1 MIGKKVLSTSYVPM
15 FEVKE
20 ILKAR
25 SEEGELTYEQNL
37 ASEYAK
43 KLCRVSKSKGQKLLE
58 ELKEIP
64 SKESPSVD
72 EAFAV
77 KIVDIMPESL
87 ERLKLLVPKTF
98 KGTDEDLGKALELVK
113 KQLK

>member
-1 MIGKKVLSTSYVPM
+1 MIGKKIVSMNYLPV

-20 ILKAR
+20 MLKAR

-37 ASEYAK
+37 AHEYAK
-43 KLCRVSKSKGQKLLE
+43 KISKISKSKGQKLLG
-58 ELKEIP
+58 ELKEIAAI
-64 SKESPSVD
+64 D

-77 KIVDIMPESL
+77 KLVDIMPDSL
-87 ERLKLLVPKTF
+87 EKLRLLVPKNF
-98 KGTDEDLGKALELVK
+98 KGADEDLNQALELVK

>member
-1 MIGKKVLSTSYVPM
+1 MIGKKIVSTQCIPV

-20 ILKAR
+20 MLKVR

-43 KLCRVSKSKGQKLLE
+43 KTTKTTKSKGQKLLAD
-58 ELKEIP
+58 LKEIA
-64 SKESPSVD
+64 SID

-77 KIVDIMPESL
+77 KIVDLMPETL
-87 ERLKLLVPKTF
+87 DKLKLIVPKTF
-98 KGTDEDLGKALELVK
+98 KGADADLESALEAVK